1 MFIKVEVKSKDP
13 VVYLIDQKELL
24 IGSSPEICHLKID
37 HPSVSKK
44 HLKILEED
52 GKFIAIDQGSTN
64 GTYLKGEQI
73 IPGKRVELLPEIKL
87 RLGLYAFV
95 SLVETA
101 DKFERI
107 IQLDLNKPSS
117 TKGGG
122 SGENKTQLISM
133 EDFKAAKALA
143 QKKKIE
149 AQKKKKAIE
158 SKKKRQDLKRILKA
172 FLLVS
177 VVLYVGYNG
186 NSFFKTGANNLK
198 KHSAVTKL
206 QSKLT
211 ENQETVTDIMGF
223 RVDRKSLIERDKFL
237 KYIETV
243 GCADP
248 DHKIYCEGISPY
260 SGVLKTENGVSVFI
274 VDEGGWIMKA
284 KEALKDTMTTN
295 EELGKIIFLYI
306 LEKQDSETAF
316 PAGDTFIAFYKMND
330 NGQKELTFVTAFNSG
345 YTKDILSKFKKE
357 SLSSSAEL
365 NEMLTSIDPYINSY

>member
-107 IQLDLNKPSS
+107 LQLDLNKPSS

-186 NSFFKTGANNLK
+186 NSFFKTGYYNEKLKISSDIEYIFRLFTEKNLK
-198 KHSAVTKL
+198 GKYLNTFTLKMKLGGLSTKSFKNIL
-206 QSKLT
+206 YANFES
-211 ENQETVTDIMGF
+211 
-223 RVDRKSLIERDKFL
+223 
-237 KYIETV
+237 YI
-243 GCADP
+243 
-248 DHKIYCEGISPY
+248 
-260 SGVLKTENGVSVFI
+260 
-274 VDEGGWIMKA
+274 
-284 KEALKDTMTTN
+284 ALKN
-295 EELGKIIFLYI
+295 VKIGYLRSLLVII
-306 LEKQDSETAF
+306 LKVLRKLRQL
-316 PAGDTFIAFYKMND
+316 I
-330 NGQKELTFVTAFNSG
+330 
-345 YTKDILSKFKKE
+345 
-357 SLSSSAEL
+357 
-365 NEMLTSIDPYINSY
+365 